1 MHANPLTTRRP
12 CAGEPARLS
21 VTVALVV
28 AAIGLGDLAWSQGS
42 ASWKLGSSEETVSW
56 TSGFDK
62 DLSQWKTV
70 DCHAEFGE
78 RFALTGLIGYKEPSL
93 NLDSFIARLRATC
106 MDLDRTSTRAEQVF
120 TSKNHRD
127 TPYELDSLDW
137 QGHKEF
143 VCSGDFTDGPMNT
156 TGLVGE
162 MEIGTNPGNDYV
174 QNFRFFLRCPRV
186 WSEDYVTWQ
195 SVGHS
200 NQMIDDS
207 NYTMFDRKRLSCPA
221 DDYVV
226 TGIQLRFEVGKGK
239 IRDLRLLCRKLI
251 YAPG

>member
-1 MHANPLTTRRP
+1 M
-12 CAGEPARLS
+12 GF
-21 VTVALVV
+21 
-28 AAIGLGDLAWSQGS
+28 GDLAWSQGS
-42 ASWKLGSSEETVSW
+42 ASWKLGSSEEKVSW
-56 TSGFDK
+56 TSGQDQ

-70 DCHAEFGE
+70 DCHGEFGE
-78 RFALTGLIGYKEPSL
+78 RFALTGLIGYKGPSL

-106 MDLDRTSTRAEQVF
+106 TDLDRTSTRTEQVL
-120 TSKNHRD
+120 TSKDHRD

-143 VCSGDFTDGPMNT
+143 VCSGDFTDGPMHT
-156 TGLVGE
+156 TGLIGE
-162 MEIGTNPGNDYV
+162 LEIGTNPGNDYV

-186 WSEDYVTWQ
+186 WSEDFVTWQ

-207 NYTMFDRKRLSCPA
+207 NYAMFDRKRLSCPA
-221 DDYVV
+221 DDHVV

-239 IRDLRLLCRKLI
+239 IRDLRLLCRKLV